1 MSNKQLPSHIKHDTS
16 DAYNHAYSTL
26 YCGLHKDVRDMID
39 KAKQDDTVYA
49 NLSTQTDYASRTA
62 YEFFREVRRMAELK
76 RSAEEIKD
84 LERHEKSLGIHVSQ
98 RKKVGDVKHTII
110 ETPLKEDA
118 EPKTNNNKLPDDN
131 KQDGNA
137 S

>member
-1 MSNKQLPSHIKHDTS
+1 MSSKQLPSHIKHDTS

-76 RSAEEIKD
+76 RSTEEIKD
-84 LERHEKSLGIHVSQ
+84 LERHEKSLGIHISQ
-98 RKKVGDVKHTII
+98 RKKVEVAKPIVEMPI
-110 ETPLKEDA
+110 KEDT
-118 EPKTNNNKLPDDN
+118 EVKTNNNNTSDN
-131 KQDGNA
+131 DKQDGNA